1 MTLPTLIIAGVLA
14 LTVVSGLQPAE
25 TTPDRRAVVVVD
37 AAAARDPVILAE
49 ARAAVEAA
57 GDRAQLRVPRTTTE
71 QLSVTHLFAAQGYG
85 LVVGVGLDRRDRGH
99 ARRRALPG
107 HALRHR
113 GPRPGRRR
121 AVAASPRSA
130 CDRLRGDGCVRAPG
144 DPATRAAVVEG
155 GVLTLS
161 HQSCACCS

>member
-37 AAAARDPVILAE
+37 AAAARDPAILAE

-85 LVVGVGLDRRDRGH
+85 LVVGVGLDRRIAVTPVAERYPDTRF
-99 ARRRALPG
+99 ATAAPG
-107 HALRHR
+107 Q
-113 GPRPGRRR
+113 
-121 AVAASPRSA
+121 VAAA
-130 CDRLRGDGCVRAPG
+130 L
-144 DPATRAAVVEG
+144 
-155 GVLTLS
+155 
-161 HQSCACCS
+161 